1 MVWARIALSVVPGR
15 IQAAS
20 VEETDKMVDSI
31 ESMTGTIHSL
41 KSKVHALTSEV
52 QEEEEKIKQMLQI
65 DSSGV
70 LSLPELS
77 QKSLKAPTLQVYGA
91 VMNINRGNPF
101 QKEVVLDSWP
111 NFKAVITRRQKEA
124 ETDNLDH
131 YTNAYAVF
139 YKDVRAYQQLLEEH
153 GVINWDQVF
162 QIQVF
167 QSNSKSKPI
176 GEGNKPLDMEGSGKV
191 NFQRIQSARSQTGK
205 DRTDGRVGEGEK
217 MRPSPRLT
225 YLSVADADLLNRTWS
240 RGGNEQCRR
249 YIASLIACFPSVCVR
264 DDQGNPVS
272 WSITD
277 QFATMCHGYTLPE
290 HRRKG
295 YSRLVALTLARKLQ
309 SRGFPC
315 QGNVLDDNVSSISL
329 LRSVHAEFLPC
340 RFHRLILS
348 PAALSGQVQL

>member
-1 MVWARIALSVVPGR
+1 MLVLSCSTKLLILEKILKSHFP
-15 IQAAS
+15 
-20 VEETDKMVDSI
+20 E
-31 ESMTGTIHSL
+31 SL
-41 KSKVHALTSEV
+41 K
-52 QEEEEKIKQMLQI
+52 
-65 DSSGV
+65 
-70 LSLPELS
+70 
-77 QKSLKAPTLQVYGA
+77 VYGA

-162 QIQVF
+162 QIQGL
-167 QSNSKSKPI
+167 QSELCDVSNAVASSKQ
-176 GEGNKPLDMEGSGKV
+176 LDVK
-191 NFQRIQSARSQTGK
+191 QTSFK
-205 DRTDGRVGEGEK
+205 AVRLSPVATLPDTRFL

-240 RGGNEQCRR
+240 RGSNEQCRR

>member
-1 MVWARIALSVVPGR
+1 MLVLSCSTKLLILEKILKSHFP
-15 IQAAS
+15 
-20 VEETDKMVDSI
+20 E
-31 ESMTGTIHSL
+31 SL
-41 KSKVHALTSEV
+41 K
-52 QEEEEKIKQMLQI
+52 
-65 DSSGV
+65 
-70 LSLPELS
+70 
-77 QKSLKAPTLQVYGA
+77 VYGA

-124 ETDNLDH
+124 QTDNLDH

-139 YKDVRAYQQLLEEH
+139 YKDVRACQQLLEEQ

-162 QIQVF
+162 QIQGL
-167 QSNSKSKPI
+167 QSELCDVSKAVASSKQ
-176 GEGNKPLDMEGSGKV
+176 LDVK
-191 NFQRIQSARSQTGK
+191 QTSFK
-205 DRTDGRVGEGEK
+205 AVRLSPVATLPDTRFL
-217 MRPSPRLT
+217 MRPSPQLT